1 MSTDKYT
8 TDQIK
13 RFYAKIS
20 ILPTE
25 KDVPVQNRQPI
36 GVRNKSAKL
45 TDADVLEIRS
55 GRFGGW
61 SQARIA
67 RHFGVSE
74 SRVCDILRRKAWK
87 HI

>member
-1 MSTDKYT
+1 LNRETWKHLGGDK
-8 TDQIK
+8 D
-13 RFYAKIS
+13 A
-20 ILPTE
+20 
-25 KDVPVQNRQPI
+25 PVQNRQPI

-74 SRVCDILRRKAWK
+74 SRVCDILRRKAWT